1 MANITE
7 IDRKAKIV
15 GMTTTVIGLTGDLK
29 LAGGIRN
36 LYDKMHTQD
45 LWSTNTLK
53 KNSVLQ
59 KVAFLFVYHIN
70 LARSILYIKYDVL
83 ILQYTNKK
91 LPNIQG
97 DYFKCA

>member
-7 IDRKAKIV
+7 ISRKGKTV
-15 GMTTTVIGLTGDLK
+15 GMTTTAIGFTGDFT

-53 KNSVLQ
+53 KKQ
-59 KVAFLFVYHIN
+59 YFAKD
-70 LARSILYIKYDVL
+70 RSSWTVFYITHQL
-83 ILQYTNKK
+83 S
-91 LPNIQG
+91 
-97 DYFKCA
+97 